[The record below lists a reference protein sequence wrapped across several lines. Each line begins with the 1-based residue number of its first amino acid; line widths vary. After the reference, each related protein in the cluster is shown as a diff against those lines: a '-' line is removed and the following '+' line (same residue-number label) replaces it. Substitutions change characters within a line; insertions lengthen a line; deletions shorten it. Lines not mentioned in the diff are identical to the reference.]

1 MCKLLLSLVASPEFC
16 LQIQSRGNYEF
27 DDHMQAADLL
37 SRFTKY
43 ANSPLFLVSY
53 LLTHMDMAYVIG
65 ESGPLYKKGLL

>member
-1 MCKLLLSLVASPEFC
+1 
-16 LQIQSRGNYEF
+16 
-27 DDHMQAADLL
+27 MQAADLL